1 MAVKAGE
8 LDKVETGS
16 WPFDLA
22 ATLNSGQVFHWH
34 AMGDG
39 FAGVIGRKAVWVRQ
53 VAPGLLEC
61 TGGMAETVR
70 EYFGLGEDMA
80 AMAATFP
87 ADDAALQR
95 AVAWCPGLRILRQPS
110 WECLATFITSSLKQV
125 PHIRAISLRL
135 RERFGELVREDGL
148 PDQWA
153 YPEPSV
159 LAAAGEAALRECGLG
174 YRAAFL
180 VRTAET
186 VASGAID
193 LGAVAAMD
201 DEKALEALTTL
212 HGVGDKIASCALLF
226 GFGRTAAFPVDVWI
240 ERVMRELYFP
250 RARKLTHERLKTFAR
265 RRFGRHCGVA
275 QQFLFHWARLT
286 DCGRS
291 GGGGS

>member
-125 PHIRAISLRL
+125 PHIRAISLRV
-135 RERFGELVREDGL
+135 RDPQGTLV
-148 PDQWA
+148 
-153 YPEPSV
+153 
-159 LAAAGEAALRECGLG
+159 EAR
-174 YRAAFL
+174 
-180 VRTAET
+180 
-186 VASGAID
+186 
-193 LGAVAAMD
+193 
-201 DEKALEALTTL
+201 DE
-212 HGVGDKIASCALLF
+212 
-226 GFGRTAAFPVDVWI
+226 
-240 ERVMRELYFP
+240 
-250 RARKLTHERLKTFAR
+250 
-265 RRFGRHCGVA
+265 GVA
-275 QQFLFHWARLT
+275 TLRVPLAEI
-286 DCGRS
+286 DIVAP
-291 GGGGS
+291 